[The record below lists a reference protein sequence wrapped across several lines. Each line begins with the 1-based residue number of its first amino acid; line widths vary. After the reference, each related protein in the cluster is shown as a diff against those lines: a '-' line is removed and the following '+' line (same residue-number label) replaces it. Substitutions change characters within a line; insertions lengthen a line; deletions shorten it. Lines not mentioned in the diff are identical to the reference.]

1 MSVESLPEEV
11 APENEAVDGESCG
24 KGVAEGLNRSRDLG
38 SASSNEGFEL
48 TEQEKVLD
56 GKVDEQQPLKAND
69 ESGKE
74 GTGEAGKHGSESTE
88 TGESSAHVQV
98 ERDPNAEQD
107 PVTEVQESKK
117 DTSETFLSEEIMSE
131 AVDGESCGK
140 GVAEGPNRSRDLGS
154 ASSNEGFELTEQEKV
169 LDGKVDEQQPLKA
182 NDESGKEGTGEAGKH
197 GSESTETGESS
208 AHVQVERDPSAEQ
221 DPVTEVQES
230 KKDTSDTFLS
240 EETMSETSTKF

>member
-1 MSVESLPEEV
+1 M
-11 APENEAVDGESCG
+11 
-24 KGVAEGLNRSRDLG
+24 G

-56 GKVDEQQPLKAND
+56 N
-69 ESGKE
+69 
-74 GTGEAGKHGSESTE
+74 
-88 TGESSAHVQV
+88 
-98 ERDPNAEQD
+98 
-107 PVTEVQESKK
+107 
-117 DTSETFLSEEIMSE
+117 
-131 AVDGESCGK
+131 
-140 GVAEGPNRSRDLGS
+140 
-154 ASSNEGFELTEQEKV
+154 
-169 LDGKVDEQQPLKA
+169 KVDEQQPLKA

-230 KKDTSDTFLS
+230 KKDTSETFLS